1 MKQTNLKLSIE
12 GVQDAGECLA
22 NDCSSGFSLSEQVK
36 LTQENAELKAE
47 VEDANKR
54 ADTFSQFIDY
64 QTTEHAKEIEWFKAE
79 VERLREIL
87 AEMVD
92 AFPFLHNLKQTD
104 AAILACKAL
113 GRIKEDGRE

>member
-1 MKQTNLKLSIE
+1 MNQSEFTSCP
-12 GVQDAGECLA
+12 QCQRGEACKNYQNILEDQNA
-22 NDCSSGFSLSEQVK
+22 SL
-36 LTQENAELKAE
+36 
-47 VEDANKR
+47 
-54 ADTFSQFIDY
+54 
-64 QTTEHAKEIEWFKAE
+64 KAE

-104 AAILACKAL
+104 AVILACKAL